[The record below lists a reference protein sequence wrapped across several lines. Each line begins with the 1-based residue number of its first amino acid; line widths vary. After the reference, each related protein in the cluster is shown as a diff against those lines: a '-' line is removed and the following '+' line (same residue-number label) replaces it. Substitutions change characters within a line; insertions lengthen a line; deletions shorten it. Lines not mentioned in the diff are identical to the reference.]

1 MTRSLT
7 PVSLFVLS
15 LTLGLTAAHA
25 QSPTPIIVQAV
36 TSTPAPAAPAA
47 TPAAIAKNDADTEMQ
62 LKMLRQMKADNDDLL
77 RKQEATLQRLDEIQ
91 KAAEQLKIFSK
102 RG

>member
-1 MTRSLT
+1 MRAQK
-7 PVSLFVLS
+7 
-15 LTLGLTAAHA
+15 LTLLVFALTLAFVSNALRA

-36 TSTPAPAAPAA
+36 TATTASPTPIPAAKDSEPN
-47 TPAAIAKNDADTEMQ
+47 PIAMR
-62 LKMLRQMKADNDDLL
+62 MLQQMKAANEDVLK
-77 RKQEATLQRLDEIQ
+77 KQEATLQRLDEIQ